1 LVFIRLNPLFALYDK
16 LPIYV
21 CLCPFAVVMTTG
33 KRTQH
38 KRYCCARKEALQ
50 EGHDRLQ
57 ACCASRPEAAKGQL
71 STRADSMAD
80 IDANLLRVID
90 SWPNL
95 PAALKAPVLAMIDA
109 TKRDV

>member
-1 LVFIRLNPLFALYDK
+1 MSTLLDAASSDS
-16 LPIYV
+16 
-21 CLCPFAVVMTTG
+21 MT
-33 KRTQH
+33 
-38 KRYCCARKEALQ
+38 
-50 EGHDRLQ
+50 
-57 ACCASRPEAAKGQL
+57 ACGDTL
-71 STRADSMAD
+71 SAPTSRADSMAD